1 MVTIKIKTLLVT
13 LVFILVVVWVVAKF
27 TTGTATS
34 SFDEYGVWNI
44 LSSSSLAASQH
55 KSAGPADVSRLERY
69 INYHFYGVSADS
81 LRIKLDVW
89 GMMSYSRA
97 DTVTGVLIS
106 SSSQV
111 VGDSTIVFADTLDA
125 DEDYPYIFVRVLN
138 EDTGD
143 AVSAVDLWAHARPVI
158 RTILQR

>member
-1 MVTIKIKTLLVT
+1 MTSTIKAVFVT
-13 LVFILVVVWVVAKF
+13 LVLAFIVVWFIARYKTGAS
-27 TTGTATS
+27 TT

-69 INYHFYGVSADS
+69 INYHFFGVSTDS
-81 LRIKLDVW
+81 LRIKIDVW
-89 GMMSYSRA
+89 GMMSYTKA
-97 DTVTGVLIS
+97 DTVTAVLIS

-111 VGDSTIVFADTLDA
+111 VGDSTVVFADTLDA
-125 DEDYPYIFVRVLN
+125 NEDYPYIFVRVLN

-143 AVSAVDLWAHARPVI
+143 AVASVDLWAHSRPVI
-158 RTILQR
+158 KARIQR